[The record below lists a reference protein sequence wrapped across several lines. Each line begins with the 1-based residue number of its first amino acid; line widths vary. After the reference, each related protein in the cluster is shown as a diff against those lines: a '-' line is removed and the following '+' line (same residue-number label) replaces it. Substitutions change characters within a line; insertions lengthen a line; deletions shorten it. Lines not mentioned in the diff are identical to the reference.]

1 MASTSPFA
9 HPNKPGPLPLL
20 LSSFIGREREIVEVK
35 QALVSHRLLT
45 LTGTGG
51 CGKTRL
57 SLEVAVALVEAF
69 EDHVWLIGLAALS
82 EPSLVPQS
90 VASTLGLREQPER
103 AVTETIMDFLRPR
116 RALLVLDN
124 CEHLIHACAM
134 LAQILLA
141 TCPHLHILATS
152 REAFGVPGETIW
164 PVPSLAFP
172 DPRHLPPLESL
183 KQYDAI
189 HLFIDRTADVLPSF
203 VLTSQNAPV
212 VAHVC
217 QRLDGI
223 PLAIELAA
231 ARLRVLSV
239 EQLATRLDSS
249 FHLLTGGSRTALPRQ
264 QTLRATTDWSYDL
277 LSEPERAL
285 FRRLSV
291 FAGGFTLEAA
301 EAICAGEK
309 LAQHEVLEVLSS
321 LINKS
326 MVVVVERG
334 DEVRYRLLETTR
346 QYAWEKLTASSE
358 VESLRLKHARF
369 FQRLAEMAEPEMKSA
384 DRRFWLERL
393 DREHDNLRTALTW
406 LREHGAV
413 ERALLLAAALL
424 WFWYF
429 RGHISEARQWLEGT
443 LALREAA
450 GHTSGRAKALF
461 AAGTMAWVQGEYTRA
476 YAHLDESVSIGREV
490 KERQDLAYALTSLGM
505 VTELQGDHTAARL
518 LQEESLALFREVG
531 DTWGL
536 ALALDW
542 LGYTMRVQRDYAR
555 ARSLFEESRALFR
568 EVGDKWGLSLTL
580 QGLGIVVYR
589 QGNDAQACS
598 LLEEALALRR
608 EVGDSWQ
615 LAQLL
620 NMLGVVVQHQGDYER
635 ACVLFEESLGL
646 YREVGNMLGV
656 ISSLR
661 SLGEIAQDKSD
672 YERATTLFQERLV
685 LSRHIGHKRRI
696 VECLEELARVAEAQG
711 YFMRA
716 LQLFGAT
723 DTLLTPI
730 SARVLADDRTGS
742 GRNVAAIR
750 TQLPAE
756 VFTATWAA
764 GQAMT
769 MEQAIEYALTQS
781 AQSDVTAPRPMA
793 ADSTTKP
800 TAPVAEQ
807 AGPALRICAFGP
819 GRVYR
824 GEEAL
829 TTSDWIYSKVRE
841 LLFYLLCSPSRTK
854 EQIGLALWP
863 DASPAQLRSNLH
875 NTLYHLRHILGRP
888 EWIVFEYNQYTFN
901 RQLPY
906 WFDVE
911 AFESHLAGARQ
922 LQVTAPAQAI
932 QALAEAV
939 KLYQGDFLEEMV
951 TGNWPLVRREAL
963 QHMYLE
969 ALLALGQLCFAE
981 GRYAE
986 ATEAYRRAIA
996 YDSYQEATHRELM
1009 RCYVRQGERGQALR
1023 HYQSLLE
1030 WMRDELGSLPTPETT
1045 ALYERLRQGKD
1056 D

>member
-1 MASTSPFA
+1 MASPSPFA
-9 HPNKPGPLPLL
+9 YPNLPGPLPLL
-20 LSSFIGREREIVEVK
+20 LSSFIGREREIVEVR
-35 QALVSHRLLT
+35 QALLSHRLLT

-57 SLEVAVALVEAF
+57 SLEVAAGLVEEF
-69 EDHVWLIGLAALS
+69 EDHVWLTSLAALS

-90 VASTLGLREQPER
+90 VASILGLREQPER
-103 AVTETIMDFLRPR
+103 ALTETITDFLRPR
-116 RALLVLDN
+116 QALLVLDN
-124 CEHLIHACAM
+124 CEHLIQACTT
-134 LAQILLA
+134 LAQALLT

-152 REAFGVPGETIW
+152 REAFGVPGEFVW

-172 DPRHLPPLESL
+172 DPRHLPPFESL

-189 HLFIDRTADVLPSF
+189 HLFVDRTGDVLPAF

-212 VAHVC
+212 VAQIC

-231 ARLRVLSV
+231 ARMRVLSV
-239 EQLATRLDSS
+239 EQLAARLDSS

-264 QTLRATTDWSYDL
+264 QTLRATIDWSYDL
-277 LSEPERAL
+277 LSEREQAL
-285 FRRLSV
+285 FHRLSV

-309 LAQHEVLEVLSS
+309 REQHAVLELLSS
-321 LINKS
+321 LVNKS
-326 MVVVVERG
+326 MIVVIERG
-334 DEVRYRLLETTR
+334 DEVRYRLLETIR
-346 QYAWEKLTASSE
+346 QYAWEKLTASGE
-358 VESLRLKHARF
+358 VDGLRLKHAHF
-369 FQRLAEMAEPEMKSA
+369 FQRLAEMAEPKLKSA

-393 DREHDNLRTALTW
+393 DREHDNLRTAILW

-413 ERALLLAAALL
+413 ESALHLAAALL
-424 WFWYF
+424 WFWFF
-429 RGHISEARQWLEGT
+429 RGHISEARQWVTET

-450 GHTSGRAKALF
+450 GRTPGRAKALF
-461 AAGTMAWVQGEYTRA
+461 AAGCMAWVQGEYAQA
-476 YAHLDESVSIGREV
+476 YAHLDESVAIWREV
-490 KERQDLAYALTSLGM
+490 KERQELAYALTLLGV
-505 VTELQGDHTAARL
+505 VTELQGDHTAARV

-531 DTWGL
+531 DTWGR

-542 LGYTMRVQRDYAR
+542 LGYTMRIQRDYAR
-555 ARSLFEESRALFR
+555 ARPLFEESRALFR

-580 QGLGIVVYR
+580 QGLGAVFFR

-598 LLEEALALRR
+598 LLEEAVALLR
-608 EVGDSWQ
+608 EVGDRWQ
-615 LAQLL
+615 LALSL
-620 NMLGVVVQHQGDYER
+620 NTLGGVVQHQGEYGR
-635 ACVLFEESLGL
+635 ALLLFEESLGL
-646 YREVGNMLGV
+646 YREVGDMLGV

-661 SLGEIAQDKSD
+661 SLGEIAQYQGD
-672 YERATTLFQERLV
+672 YERATRLFQERLE
-685 LSRHIGHKRRI
+685 LSRQIGHRRRI
-696 VECLEELARVAEAQG
+696 VKSLEELAWVAEAQG
-711 YFMRA
+711 DFMRA

-723 DTLLTPI
+723 DALLTTTG
-730 SARVLADDRTGS
+730 ARMLADDRTGS
-742 GRNVAAIR
+742 DSNVAAIR
-750 TQLPAE
+750 TQLSAE
-756 VFTATWAA
+756 VYAATWAA

-769 MEQAIEYALTQS
+769 LEQAIEYALTES
-781 AQSDVTAPRPMA
+781 AQSDL
-793 ADSTTKP
+793 TTRP
-800 TAPVAEQ
+800 TALVAEQ

-819 GRVYR
+819 GRVYL
-824 GEEAL
+824 GEYGL

-841 LLFYLLCSPSRTK
+841 LLFYLLCFPSRTK

-888 EWIVFEYNQYTFN
+888 EWIVFVHNHYTFN

-932 QALAEAV
+932 HALAEAV
-939 KLYQGDFLEEMV
+939 KLYRGDFLEELV
-951 TGNWPLVRREAL
+951 TGDWPLVRRDAL
-963 QHMYLE
+963 RRMYLE

-986 ATEAYRRAIA
+986 ATEAYRKSIA
-996 YDSYQEATHRELM
+996 YDSYQEVAHRELM

-1030 WMRDELGSLPTPETT
+1030 WMRDELGSPPAPETT
-1045 ALYERLRQGKD
+1045 ALYERLHQGKD